1 MCWWRQK
8 PGNIGGGFKPLTG
21 GSARAPPIRLQNEV
35 TWMRDSLKAW
45 LTSQRQ
51 TRSYRTVKTQV
62 KTHCFMVPY
71 AMVTSRTLK
80 FARSHVV
87 ALLSTTNNL
96 EVQWDWRYGQLFTYR
111 TVTQDTKWSESIKQG
126 HYKRK
131 GQPRQ
136 LVGVEIYTSKL

>member
-1 MCWWRQK
+1 MLRSIKLSCNSVPTLVLRFSCVGEDK
-8 PGNIGGGFKPLTG
+8 SLVTLGGGGFKPLTG

-35 TWMRDSLKAW
+35 MWMRDSLKAW

-87 ALLSTTNNL
+87 ALLSATNNL
-96 EVQWDWRYGQLFTYR
+96 E
-111 TVTQDTKWSESIKQG
+111 I
-126 HYKRK
+126 
-131 GQPRQ
+131 
-136 LVGVEIYTSKL
+136 